1 MVVAFS
7 TNKSAEFAGLHLT
20 KLFSEWLN
28 NMTDDDKRVEI
39 VNVSTSAGKT
49 EWMMIVQYKFIEDK

>member
-7 TNKSAEFAGLHLT
+7 TNKSAESAGLHLT

-28 NMTDDDKRVEI
+28 DMTDDDKRVEV
-39 VNVSTSAGKT
+39 VNVSTSSSKAG
-49 EWMMIVQYKFIEDK
+49 WMMIVQYKFIEDK